1 MFSLSST
8 QGFLN
13 SQSQLK
19 KPHGWESDYYNSGIG
34 PRLALTESQTLKI
47 TQQIAVSRLCH
58 QMCFFSLVLHSP
70 WHRGDSH
77 HLWCWRARV
86 GFIYFNPRYFAR
98 RLKAFGCCVPTSMQQ
113 CWSSLT
119 FCQSFWLVVPAA
131 VLNLSVWGIEFTLN
145 NTSQLIVPNKII
157 CLLAKAPPGICISG
171 TTGRKNK
178 EAN

>member
-8 QGFLN
+8 LGFLR

-58 QMCFFSLVLHSP
+58 QMCFFPLFFTALDTEVTRTICDAEEQELGLFTLIPGTSHADWRLSAVVFQLQCSSVDLH
-70 WHRGDSH
+70 WHF
-77 HLWCWRARV
+77 V
-86 GFIYFNPRYFAR
+86 
-98 RLKAFGCCVPTSMQQ
+98 
-113 CWSSLT
+113 
-119 FCQSFWLVVPAA
+119 SFWLVVPAA
-131 VLNLSVWGIEFTLN
+131 VLNSSVWGIEFTLN